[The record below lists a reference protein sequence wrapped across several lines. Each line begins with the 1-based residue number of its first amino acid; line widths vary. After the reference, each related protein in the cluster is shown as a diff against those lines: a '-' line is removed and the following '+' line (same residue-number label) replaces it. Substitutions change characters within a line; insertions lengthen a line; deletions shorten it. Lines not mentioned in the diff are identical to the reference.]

1 MNYLYLISNGIK
13 RLRNSLGL
21 TQDEFSS
28 KIDMSIQG
36 LRNIEQGKYQPTA
49 DTIDK
54 ICDTFHI
61 SPFDLL
67 IETHSGDKNSAILT
81 INKKLKTC
89 SIEQLTKIDEIID
102 IIKK

>member
-1 MNYLYLISNGIK
+1 MNYIGLISNGIS
-13 RLRNSLGL
+13 RLRKSLNL

-28 KIDMSIQG
+28 KIDMSVQG
-36 LRNIEQGKYQPTA
+36 LRNIEQCKYQPTA

-54 ICDTFHI
+54 ICTTFNI

-67 IETHSGDKNSAILT
+67 IEQPTGDKSSAITT

-89 SIEQLTKIDEIID
+89 CVEDLAKINAMID

>member
-13 RLRNSLGL
+13 RLRNTLGL

-67 IETHSGDKNSAILT
+67 IEPHSGDKNSAILT

>member
-67 IETHSGDKNSAILT
+67 IEPHSGDKNSAILT

>member
-67 IETHSGDKNSAILT
+67 IEPHSGDKNSAILT

-89 SIEQLTKIDEIID
+89 SIEQLTKIDETID